1 MTMLPVNY
9 ATEESFNVYLNY
21 LAMKR
26 HFTTDSYDFH
36 KYNGKVKAS
45 FDSYQTRNDAFFF
58 YKLSKKKEWKDHI
71 LANIIETPNI
81 WIRDLCEESAESV
94 YFDWKKKTDGLTH
107 HFNSQLNKLK
117 PDLQDNFVVRSGS
130 HPYLLNLYMKK
141 QVSREFFTI
150 LTNITNVFPYWEEQ
164 MPHDV
169 IAHDAIKMAKKYLPF
184 LSIDK
189 KKFATL
195 LKTYVESHKYEV
207 DQ

>member
-58 YKLSKKKEWKDHI
+58 YKLSKKKEWKNYI

-94 YFDWKKKTDGLTH
+94 YLEWKRKTDGLTY

-117 PDLQDNFVVRSGS
+117 PSLQDNFTVGAGS
-130 HPYLLNLYMKK
+130 HPYLLNLYMKR

-164 MPHDV
+164 MHHDV

-189 KKFATL
+189 KKFVAL
-195 LKTYVESHKYEV
+195 LKTHVESHKYEV
-207 DQ
+207 D

>member
-58 YKLSKKKEWKDHI
+58 YKLSKKKEWKNHI

-81 WIRDLCEESAESV
+81 WIRDLCEEQAESV
-94 YFDWKKKTDGLTH
+94 YFDWKKKIDGLTH
-107 HFNSQLNKLK
+107 HFSSQLNQLK
-117 PDLQDNFVVRSGS
+117 PELQDNFVVKSGS
-130 HPYLLNLYMKK
+130 HPHLLNLYMKK

-150 LTNITNVFPYWEEQ
+150 VTSITNVFPYWEEQ
-164 MPHDV
+164 MEHDV
-169 IAHDAIKMAKKYLPF
+169 IAHDAIKLAKKYLPF

-195 LKTYVESHKYEV
+195 LKAHAELHKYEV